1 MTESIL
7 NNQPNEPKQHH
18 TILRRRVKAT
28 NTPVEEFK
36 QAMQNA
42 GVEPPAE
49 IIADSA
55 IHRFA
60 VAGDRPQSN
69 NGWYVLYADN
79 LAAGAFGCWKRGISK
94 TWSGKPYEIMT
105 SEEKVVYDAKIDAAK
120 RQREEEQ
127 KRIWQECRAWC
138 TEKWNKAKDA
148 SNKNPYLKRKNVN
161 SYGLKA
167 YKDTLLITVQDIK
180 GTIHGLQFIY
190 PDGSKKFK
198 TGTSKTGHFFKIGKS
213 KDKTVI
219 ACEGYA
225 TGASIHQATGHAVV
239 IAFDAGNLLPVAKS
253 IRSKYPDMK
262 IIIAADDDHVTEG
275 NPGLT
280 KATVAAL
287 AVNGLLAI
295 PTFPDDRGQKDTDFN
310 DLSQLAGPQAVKAC
324 IESAALPPSA
334 PTIGSSSQSEVVS
347 TISPFD
353 AVIKRLAALSPL
365 LYDQVRKSEAK
376 ALGVQLANLDAA
388 VKDAR
393 NGSVNENLPFIKTE
407 PWPEPVDPSTL
418 LTDIAATIR
427 RFIVCNEEVAHTV
440 ALWVAMTWFI
450 DVVNVA
456 PFAIITAPEKRC
468 GKSLLL
474 TLLGK
479 LSARAITASN
489 ITPAALFRAIEA
501 WAPTLLIDE
510 ADSFMKGNEDM
521 RGILDGGHMRDGAFV
536 IRTVGENFTP
546 TKFSTWGAKALASIG
561 HVADTLMDRAVVLEL
576 RRKLPHE
583 NVERIRHAEPNQF
596 GELRSK
602 LARFAEDFSEDIRH
616 ARPSLPNSLND
627 RAQDNWEPL
636 LAIAMTA
643 SDEWF
648 KKGTSAALKLS
659 DVESASQTIG
669 TELLSDIQKIFK
681 DKNVD
686 RIATADLLSTLCAD
700 DERPWQ
706 TYSKGFPITPRQLA
720 NKLKAYT
727 IHSKT
732 IRIGDVTAKGYE
744 KDNFTEVFSRYI
756 PSQSSASVT
765 ASQSNLV
772 EDLPAFPSV
781 TIEVDVTD
789 RNQREPKPVGDCDV
803 VTDEKVVPPAQPLMV
818 LVKNEDLREGIV

>member
-1 MTESIL
+1 L
-7 NNQPNEPKQHH
+7 
-18 TILRRRVKAT
+18 
-28 NTPVEEFK
+28 
-36 QAMQNA
+36 
-42 GVEPPAE
+42 
-49 IIADSA
+49 
-55 IHRFA
+55 
-60 VAGDRPQSN
+60 
-69 NGWYVLYADN
+69 
-79 LAAGAFGCWKRGISK
+79 
-94 TWSGKPYEIMT
+94 
-105 SEEKVVYDAKIDAAK
+105 
-120 RQREEEQ
+120 
-127 KRIWQECRAWC
+127 
-138 TEKWNKAKDA
+138 
-148 SNKNPYLKRKNVN
+148 
-161 SYGLKA
+161 
-167 YKDTLLITVQDIK
+167 
-180 GTIHGLQFIY
+180 
-190 PDGSKKFK
+190 
-198 TGTSKTGHFFKIGKS
+198 
-213 KDKTVI
+213 
-219 ACEGYA
+219 
-225 TGASIHQATGHAVV
+225 
-239 IAFDAGNLLPVAKS
+239 
-253 IRSKYPDMK
+253 
-262 IIIAADDDHVTEG
+262 
-275 NPGLT
+275 
-280 KATVAAL
+280 
-287 AVNGLLAI
+287 
-295 PTFPDDRGQKDTDFN
+295 
-310 DLSQLAGPQAVKAC
+310 
-324 IESAALPPSA
+324 AALP
-334 PTIGSSSQSEVVS
+334 ILE
-347 TISPFD
+347 
-353 AVIKRLAALSPL
+353 
-365 LYDQVRKSEAK
+365 YDQVRTREAK
-376 ALGVQLANLDAA
+376 EIGVRSAVLDTA
-388 VKDAR
+388 VRNAR
-393 NGSVNENLPFIKTE
+393 NGSVNDNLPFIVTE
-407 PWPEPVDPSTL
+407 PWPDPVDPAML

-456 PFAIITAPEKRC
+456 PIAIITAPEKRC

-489 ITPAALFRAIEA
+489 ITPAALFRAIET

-583 NVERIRHAEPNQF
+583 KVERIRYAEPNQF

-602 LARFAEDFSEDIRH
+602 LARFAEDFSEAVKN

-706 TYSKGFPITPRQLA
+706 TYSKGFPITPKQLA
-720 NKLKAYT
+720 NKLKAYD
-727 IHSKT
+727 IKSKS
-732 IRIGDVTAKGYE
+732 IRIGNTTAKGYE
-744 KDNFTEVFSRYI
+744 KDKFTDAFSRYI
-756 PSQSSASVT
+756 PITPSASVT
-765 ASQSNLV
+765 ASQPMPV
-772 EDLPAFPSV
+772 GDLPAFSSV
-781 TIEVDVTD
+781 TPEVDVTD
-789 RNQREPKPVGDCDV
+789 RNHRESKPIEDCDV
-803 VTDEKVVPPAQPLMV
+803 VTDEKGLPPSQPLMV
-818 LVKNEDLREGIV
+818 LIKNEDLREGIV